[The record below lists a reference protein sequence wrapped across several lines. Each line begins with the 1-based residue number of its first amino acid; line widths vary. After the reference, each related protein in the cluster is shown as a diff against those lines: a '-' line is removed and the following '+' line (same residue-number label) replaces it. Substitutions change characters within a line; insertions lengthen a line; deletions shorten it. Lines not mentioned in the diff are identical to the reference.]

1 MCDHANRYNVRVLAC
16 SDSDCEVTSTTDD
29 VFEYE
34 FKHPSGARAVQCAR
48 KPSAAAVTAATAVVA
63 VVAGTVA
70 ASVGGSVAS
79 SVTGSG
85 AAAGTGM
92 IACLAAVQFAAAT
105 SDMCGVQS
113 QPVLL
118 DILSVMQALNL
129 FNLRFPMPDFSEMP
143 DLSFLDKIPLKD
155 AIALCG
161 VTGDTSLEGQAR
173 SEVGDVFTANVL
185 VSSIS
190 LVMVIALHFLMLVLV
205 QTLAPISESARRW
218 SSRVLDAFPFMQLE
232 LTLYLTANQGLIIS
246 ATQLMGIAGD
256 NGVCFFSGLV
266 VLMVPTGFLLI
277 VWFLL
282 FQYVRPSSR
291 AAKVRWNE
299 EDGEWS
305 LAENHPE
312 NEPTDPAV
320 SEGGEDLAQMHTR
333 KNAKR
338 PRRKGKG
345 KLKLPLSPHTRV
357 PSDPKDARLDINE
370 HDSDADVVRQSLS
383 GRMLGSTLGLVRS
396 ATSRVLESTTSDFS
410 VRFEP
415 LLVGW
420 HNKRFAWIGP
430 ALLLG
435 IEYGL
440 GLAMGF
446 GAVASCESEQVRCE
460 HEDV

>member
-1 MCDHANRYNVRVLAC
+1 
-16 SDSDCEVTSTTDD
+16 VTSTTDD

-34 FKHPSGARAVQCAR
+34 FKHPSGVRAVQCAR

-63 VVAGTVA
+63 VVAGTVS

-92 IACLAAVQFAAAT
+92 IGCLAAVQFAAAT

-143 DLSFLDKIPLKD
+143 DLSFLDKLPLKD

-161 VTGDTSLEGQAR
+161 VTDDTSLEGQAR
-173 SEVGDVFTANVL
+173 SEVGDVFTANVR

-205 QTLAPISESARRW
+205 QALAPTSERAHRW
-218 SSRVLDAFPFMQLE
+218 CTRVLTAFPFMQLE
-232 LTLYLTANQGLIIS
+232 LSLYLTANQGLIIS
-246 ATQLMGIAGD
+246 ATQLMGIARD

-266 VLMVPTGFLLI
+266 VLVVPTGFLLI

-282 FQYVRPSSR
+282 FRYVRPSSQ

-299 EDGEWS
+299 EEGEWAITPQGLLVLES
-305 LAENHPE
+305 DRAD
-312 NEPTDPAV
+312 EPTEEPADV
-320 SEGGEDLAQMHTR
+320 ESPDKDAIGQQSR
-333 KNAKR
+333 KRKR
-338 PRRKGKG
+338 PTRKGKG
-345 KLKLPLSPHTRV
+345 KMKMRMRTSVAGAEDLELA
-357 PSDPKDARLDINE
+357 DGA
-370 HDSDADVVRQSLS
+370 HDFGADGVRRSLV
-383 GRMLGSTLGLVRS
+383 GRMLASITWKVRQTTKTEFHVLV
-396 ATSRVLESTTSDFS
+396 
-410 VRFEP
+410 EP
-415 LLVGW
+415 LLEGW
-420 HNKRFAWIGP
+420 HNRRLAWVGP

-435 IEYGL
+435 IEYGI

-446 GAVASCESEQVRCE
+446 GVLASCESEQVRDAKRCPLSGLFVFLRPSFTLA
-460 HEDV
+460 H

>member
-1 MCDHANRYNVRVLAC
+1 MCDHANHYNVRVLAC

-34 FKHPSGARAVQCAR
+34 FKHPSGVRAVQCAR

-92 IACLAAVQFAAAT
+92 IGCLAAVQFAAAT

-185 VSSIS
+185 VSAIS

-205 QTLAPISESARRW
+205 QTLAPISERARRW

-232 LTLYLTANQGLIIS
+232 LSLYLTANQGLIIS

-256 NGVCFFSGLV
+256 NGVCFFSGLA

-282 FQYVRPSSR
+282 FRYVRPSSR

-299 EDGEWS
+299 MEGEWALKPVLAPILESDPDGES
-305 LAENHPE
+305 EDVEGPDKDVQQGPE
-312 NEPTDPAV
+312 D
-320 SEGGEDLAQMHTR
+320 AQKQQSR
-333 KNAKR
+333 GRKR
-338 PRRKGKG
+338 PTRRPKGKG
-345 KLKLPLSPHTRV
+345 KGRIKVRV
-357 PSDPKDARLDINE
+357 RSSGAREDEAADDA
-370 HDSDADVVRQSLS
+370 HDFDTNGVRRSLAARMLASMKWKVRQS
-383 GRMLGSTLGLVRS
+383 TKTEFHVLV
-396 ATSRVLESTTSDFS
+396 
-410 VRFEP
+410 EP
-415 LLVGW
+415 LLEGW
-420 HNKRFAWIGP
+420 HNKRLAWVGP

-435 IEYGL
+435 IEYGI

-446 GAVASCESEQVRCE
+446 GALAGCESEQV
-460 HEDV
+460 VKP